1 MIRAL
6 ITSGGGAKGA
16 FTVGALNELA
26 DMGIDQYDIISGTST
41 GALIAALTVAGKFS
55 LLERVYLEVDNDD
68 ILKKQNIVDNILNDR
83 PFLYDTDPL
92 LNMIRTHITQ
102 DVFEEI
108 MDSPTVLCL
117 TAISLQT
124 GKATVFTTKNI
135 PPTSDYLVSRINTLE
150 ELTQALL
157 ASGSQAGFL
166 KPVTIQTG
174 IDENDSPI
182 FEQFVDGGNR
192 DVIPSRVATDL
203 NPNEIYVLSNNPI
216 ELFQENVDYS
226 RNSVLKVIFRAIAI
240 FIQDVRENDIA
251 VLDIYKRM
259 TGAKIFR
266 IEPEKDLDPA
276 HPTGLNFNFN
286 SMTIWMA
293 KGRQKVRQ
301 IVPAI
306 V

>member
-41 GALIAALTVAGKFS
+41 GALIAALTVARKFS

-108 MDSPTVLCL
+108 MDSSTVLCL

-124 GKATVFTTKNI
+124 GKATVFCTKDI
-135 PPTSDYLVSRINTLE
+135 PETSDYLVSKINTLE

-174 IDENDSPI
+174 IDQNGVPI